1 MKYSKWNFEKTKSII
16 TNNYN
21 NNLLL
26 DFLLIEEKVRNLHI
40 LVSKEYIKILN
51 NIDKDIIDS
60 KKTLWDKSLE
70 N

>member
-60 KKTLWDKSLE
+60 NKRLYDKILK